1 MTVTIP
7 QPPALAVDNKD
18 ISMKTATL
26 KSDYQDLA
34 MLANGLDDD
43 LRPLLDH
50 SSLGS
55 TTAAAI

>member
-34 MLANGLDDD
+34 TLANGLD
-43 LRPLLDH
+43 R
-50 SSLGS
+50 
-55 TTAAAI
+55 